1 MNPKNNNTIDV
12 SASIDCHE
20 LVWIPLQDGRRLA
33 ARLWLPVDAD
43 AVPVPAILE
52 YLPYRRRDGTRAR
65 DEPTHGWMAAQGY
78 ACIRVDISGSG
89 DSDGLIEDEYV
100 KREQDDALEVIEWL
114 TAQSWCSG
122 SVGMIGISWGGF
134 NGLQVA
140 ARRPAALKAV
150 VSICSTVDRYHDDVH
165 FMGGCLLSDNLDWG
179 SIFFTLGG
187 LSPDPAMVGEDRW
200 KELWMQRLEALPLYP
215 QLWLE
220 HQRRD
225 AFWQHGSVIE
235 DYAAIEAPVL
245 AVSGWADGY
254 TNTVFKL
261 VENLKVPCKGIVGPW
276 GHKYPHQGVP
286 GPANGFLQ
294 ECLRWWDHWLK
305 GIDNN
310 IESDPAMRLYLQDAH
325 APMPNPAYRE
335 GRWLG
340 FNDLSLIHI

>member
-254 TNTVFKL
+254 T
-261 VENLKVPCKGIVGPW
+261 
-276 GHKYPHQGVP
+276 
-286 GPANGFLQ
+286 
-294 ECLRWWDHWLK
+294 CL
-305 GIDNN
+305 
-310 IESDPAMRLYLQDAH
+310 LYTS
-325 APMPNPAYRE
+325 PSPR
-335 GRWLG
+335 
-340 FNDLSLIHI
+340 DLSTSRMPSSA